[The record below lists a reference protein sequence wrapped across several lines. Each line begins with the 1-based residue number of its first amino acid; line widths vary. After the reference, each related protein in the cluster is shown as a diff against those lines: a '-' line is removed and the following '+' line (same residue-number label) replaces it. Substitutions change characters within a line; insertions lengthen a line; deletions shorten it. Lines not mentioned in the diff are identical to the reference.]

1 MYRWIVV
8 AVLLLAWVADAD
20 AGQAARCRRA
30 CGAAISNC
38 VSTTGLRRRVC
49 KRRLVRACRRHGFA
63 ACELTPSTTTT
74 QPLPTTT
81 STSSTTTTSTSTTLP
96 VTNYAGDWSF
106 VGSLSEDSCGTSGG
120 LAETFTIAQDG
131 SDLTGSIGSLPGVG
145 LSGAVTVDGFQLS
158 GSFLDSTGCTVMVAL
173 VAQDDG
179 NVVLTAG
186 TGFDLTCA
194 LSSCRSIW
202 VGTLRRL

>member
-1 MYRWIVV
+1 
-8 AVLLLAWVADAD
+8 
-20 AGQAARCRRA
+20 
-30 CGAAISNC
+30 
-38 VSTTGLRRRVC
+38 
-49 KRRLVRACRRHGFA
+49 
-63 ACELTPSTTTT
+63 
-74 QPLPTTT
+74 
-81 STSSTTTTSTSTTLP
+81 
-96 VTNYAGDWSF
+96 
-106 VGSLSEDSCGTSGG
+106 

-131 SDLTGSIGSLPGVG
+131 SDLTGSIGSLPGIG

-158 GSFLDSTGCTVMVAL
+158 GSFLDSTGCTVTVAL